1 MKDFQYNLV
10 LNFLLLTV
18 FFSKNKIS
26 SVKVVHGVT
35 DFQPCY
41 NSEFSEYEVED
52 IQFLNQAL
60 NKLSGGDILGSM
72 MSGFKNLQ

>member
-1 MKDFQYNLV
+1 MS
-10 LNFLLLTV
+10 
-18 FFSKNKIS
+18 FSKNKIS

-41 NSEFSEYEVED
+41 NSKFSEYEVED
-52 IQFLNQAL
+52 IQILNQAL
-60 NKLSGGDILGSM
+60 NKLSGGDILGFM